1 MEVELQSRTK
11 IRDIE
16 RETAR
21 LRLCAAADRAN
32 QRRSRAASDPKPRTA
47 RTTPLRL
54 LRALR
59 PAS

>member
-16 RETAR
+16 RETAH
-21 LRLCAAADRAN
+21 LRLLTAAGRAN
-32 QRRSRAASDPKPRTA
+32 QRRPRDVAGPGPRTA
-47 RTTPLRL
+47 RTMPLRL
-54 LRALR
+54 LRAFR